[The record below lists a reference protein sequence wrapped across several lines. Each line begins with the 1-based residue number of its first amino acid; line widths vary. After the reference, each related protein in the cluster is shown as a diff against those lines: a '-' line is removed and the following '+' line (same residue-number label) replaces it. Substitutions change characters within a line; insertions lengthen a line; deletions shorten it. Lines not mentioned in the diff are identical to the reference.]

1 MQSITYVQNNNSK
14 SERLQKVKNYCY
26 FTEKYIK
33 VAHCIFNLRHAV
45 PKETSIILHNRLN
58 HVFYLMVKCLLG
70 ILKGMNVAVEM
81 IKQIKYTSFFTKVKK
96 KLSEKKYKRIQQT
109 NKDIESYMK

>member
-26 FTEKYIK
+26 STEKYIK

-81 IKQIKYTSFFTKVKK
+81 IKQIKYTRFFTKVKK
-96 KLSEKKYKRIQQT
+96 
-109 NKDIESYMK
+109 N